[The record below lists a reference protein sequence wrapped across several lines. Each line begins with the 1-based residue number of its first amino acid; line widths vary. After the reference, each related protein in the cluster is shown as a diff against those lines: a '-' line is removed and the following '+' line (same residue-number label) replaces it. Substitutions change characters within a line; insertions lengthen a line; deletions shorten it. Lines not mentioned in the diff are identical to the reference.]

1 MNPATPNENL
11 FTLEPLPKRMNKRI
25 AIVYGGYS
33 SEWVISEKS
42 AKVVLSHLDSSK
54 YESHLVHIAKEGWS
68 VVLDNGERISI
79 NRNDFSFELAGT
91 ITHFD
96 VVFNAIHGTP
106 GEDGKLQ
113 GYFDML
119 QIPYT
124 SAGVMASSLTFSKSY
139 CNGFLRQYHDINI
152 ATSVLVNKG
161 EEVNADS
168 ILQQVGLP
176 CFIKPNNGGSSFGV
190 TKLKE
195 AANFD
200 AALHHAMED
209 DSEAVCE
216 QFIDGREFGSGVYE
230 NNGKII
236 ALPITEIVSENDYF
250 DYQAKYEG
258 ASKEITPAKISTDL
272 SELMQETSRKVFSR
286 LNLEGMARVDYIV
299 QDGKPFLIEV
309 NTIPGL
315 SEESILPQQVVCS
328 GITLKDFFG
337 VLIEGASHSRS

>member
-1 MNPATPNENL
+1 VKLATSNENL
-11 FTLEPLPKRMNKRI
+11 FTLEPLPERMKKRI

-54 YESHLVHIAKEGWS
+54 YECYLVHIANDDWS
-68 VVLDNGERISI
+68 VVLDNGEKISM
-79 NRNDFSFELAGT
+79 NRNDFSFELAGST
-91 ITHFD
+91 TQFD
-96 VVFNAIHGTP
+96 AVFNAIHGTP
-106 GEDGKLQ
+106 GEDGILQ
-113 GYFDML
+113 GYFDIL

-139 CNGFLRQYHDINI
+139 CNGFLRQFNDVNI

-161 EEVNADS
+161 EEVDANT
-168 ILQQVGLP
+168 ILDQVGLP
-176 CFIKPNNGGSSFGV
+176 CFVKPNNGGSSFGV
-190 TKLKE
+190 TKLTE
-195 AANFD
+195 LANFH
-200 AALHHAMED
+200 AALNHALED
-209 DSEAVCE
+209 DSEAICE

-230 NNGKII
+230 RAGKVI
-236 ALPITEIVSENDYF
+236 ALPITEIISENDYF

-258 ASKEITPAKISTDL
+258 ASKEITPAEISIDL
-272 SELMQETSRKVFSR
+272 SDMMQQTSRKVFSR
-286 LNLEGMARVDYIV
+286 LNLKGMARVDYIV
-299 QDGKPFLIEV
+299 QNGKPYLIEV

-337 VLIEGASHSRS
+337 VLIEGAAHSRS